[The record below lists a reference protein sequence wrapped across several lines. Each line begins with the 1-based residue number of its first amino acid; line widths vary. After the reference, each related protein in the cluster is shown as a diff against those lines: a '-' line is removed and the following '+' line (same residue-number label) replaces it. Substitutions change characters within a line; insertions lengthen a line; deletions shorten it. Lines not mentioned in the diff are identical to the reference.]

1 MLVHLRREC
10 AAIEVVEAAYV
21 ESRSIDTWLERVVDV
36 ACPAFAADLGLIA
49 TVMRRAPERVGIEAY
64 AERDNPFG
72 WVRGLF
78 EQACRDVPAHYFEPY
93 YGVGPPVRSL
103 DEIQQVIR
111 ASGHDVD
118 VGARFVEMGGLADLR
133 LMVGHPTHDTVLSIA
148 ALDRGTGPAARLD
161 RRRLTQLVLH
171 LENAARLHLVSHE
184 ELAILTPDGRIEH
197 VDTQRTTSSDRA
209 ELGGRVQAIERIRTG
224 AHDEGLDAWPALVN
238 GVYSLMER
246 TDHDGKRYYVAFE
259 NPHAS
264 RAHRT
269 LSGREQRV
277 IELTAR
283 GLSGKWTAYS
293 LGLSEA
299 TVSEALASAATK
311 LGVSSRTSLV
321 AVASELIGRPC
332 EQAGAESPFT
342 ESEREV
348 LALVR
353 TGMSNEAIA
362 SARGRSVRTI
372 ANQVASLL
380 RKTGAGSRRALAALP
395 ATTQAD

>member
-1 MLVHLRREC
+1 MLVQLRREC
-10 AAIEVVEAAYV
+10 LAIEVVEAAYV
-21 ESRSIDTWLERVVDV
+21 ESGSIGTWLERVVEV

-49 TVMRRAPERVGIEAY
+49 TVMRRRPDRVSIEAY
-64 AERDNPFG
+64 AERDNPLG

-78 EQACRDVPAHYFEPY
+78 EQACRDVPAHYFDPY
-93 YGVGPPVRSL
+93 YGIGPPVRSL
-103 DEIQQVIR
+103 DEIQKAIR

-118 VGARFVEMGGLADLR
+118 VGARFVEQGGLTDLR
-133 LMVGHPTHDTVLSIA
+133 LMVGHPTLDTVLSIA
-148 ALDRGTGPAARLD
+148 ALDQGTGAAPRLD

-171 LENAARLHLVSHE
+171 LENAARLHLVSHD
-184 ELAILTPDGRIEH
+184 ELAVITPDGRIKH
-197 VDTQRTTSSDRA
+197 LDTKRTTSSDRA
-209 ELGGRVQAIERIRTG
+209 ELGGRVQVIERIRTG
-224 AHDEGLDAWPALVN
+224 AHHEGLDAWPALVN
-238 GVYSLMER
+238 GAYSLLER
-246 TDHDGKRYYVAFE
+246 TDCDGQRYYVALE
-259 NPHAS
+259 NPRES
-264 RAHRT
+264 RAHRA
-269 LSGREQRV
+269 LSSREQRV

-299 TVSEALASAATK
+299 TVSETLASAATK

-321 AVASELIGRPC
+321 AVASELIGRAAARPR
-332 EQAGAESPFT
+332 AEAPFT

-353 TGMSNEAIA
+353 MGMSNEAIA

-395 ATTQAD
+395 DNAQVH